1 MGFREWLTGQPT
13 LKVPATATR
22 SESLEPGPNKPNL
35 AADRVQP
42 PAREA
47 TSRAISMGKALSL
60 SMVYRAVSIH
70 IISVK
75 QLGLDVS
82 RTDAETGEE
91 TKIATPTI
99 IRRPNP
105 NASRSQFLEQTVGS
119 MAGNGNA
126 YWRLQRDE
134 AGNLRNIEVLNPLDI
149 VIKSDRDG
157 NVTRYDYRGR
167 TFKPSEIK
175 HLTLL
180 RIPGTAY
187 GLGPIQAAQSELAG
201 ALDLRE
207 HANNFFL
214 GPGGQ
219 PTGILKTDNALTS
232 DTAKSIKDRW
242 EQTQGGTRGIAVLGH
257 GVTYSP
263 VFISP
268 RDAQFIE
275 SQEFTTTQI
284 ARLFGVPA
292 SLMLAAVEGNS
303 QTYSNVEQDWI
314 GYVRFSLMQYLIEIE
329 DALTEVLPRG
339 QRVRFNIDA
348 LLRSD
353 TKTRYEAHEIGLR
366 AGFLT
371 LPEVR
376 DLEKLAPITPTA
388 VTESAA
394 S

>member
-1 MGFREWLTGQPT
+1 MGMREWLTGQPKLT
-13 LKVPATATR
+13 VPPAVRASST
-22 SESLEPGPNKPNL
+22 EPGPGKPNQ

-42 PAREA
+42 PPRDPGD
-47 TSRAISMGKALSL
+47 RHVSMGKALTL
-60 SMVYRAVSIH
+60 SMVYRAISIH
-70 IISVK
+70 CISAK
-75 QLGLDVS
+75 QLGIDVS
-82 RTDAETGEE
+82 RKDAVTGDETEIE
-91 TKIATPTI
+91 APSI

-105 NASRSQFLEQTVGS
+105 FASRSQFIEQTVGS

-126 YWRLQRDE
+126 FWKLQRDDTS
-134 AGNLRNIEVLNPLDI
+134 NLRNIEVLNPLDV
-149 VIKSDRDG
+149 VIRSDRDG
-157 NVTRYDYRGR
+157 HVYGYDYRGR
-167 TFKPSEIK
+167 QFKPSEIK
-175 HLTLL
+175 HLSLL
-180 RIPGTAY
+180 RVPGTPY
-187 GLGPIQAAQSELAG
+187 GLGPIQAAQAELAG
-201 ALDLRE
+201 ALDLRD
-207 HANNFFL
+207 HAHNFFI

-219 PTGILKTDNALTS
+219 PSGILKTDSALTDAS
-232 DTAKSIKDRW
+232 AKSIKDRW
-242 EQTQGGTRGIAVLGH
+242 DTTQGGTRGVAVLGH

-268 RDAQFIE
+268 KDAQFIE
-275 SQEFTTTQI
+275 SREFDTTQI

-329 DALTEVLPRG
+329 DSLTDLLPRG

-371 LPEVR
+371 PAEVR
-376 DLEKLAPITPTA
+376 HMEKLDPNVTLAPRP
-388 VTESAA
+388 ESVA
-394 S
+394 

>member
-1 MGFREWLTGQPT
+1 MGLREWLTGQPS
-13 LKVPATATR
+13 LAVPTAAKR
-22 SESLEPGPNKPNL
+22 AESLEPGPNKPHL
-35 AADRVQP
+35 AAARVQP
-42 PAREA
+42 PPREK
-47 TSRAISMGKALSL
+47 TDRSVSMGKALSL

-70 IISVK
+70 IISAK
-75 QLGLDVS
+75 QLGIDVS

-91 TKIATPTI
+91 TTIPTPTI

-105 NASRSQFLEQTVGS
+105 FASRSQFIEQTVGS
-119 MAGNGNA
+119 LAGNGNA
-126 YWRLQRDE
+126 YWRLQRDD
-134 AGNLRNIEVLNPLDI
+134 AGNLRNVEVLNPLDI
-149 VIKSDRDG
+149 VIRADRNGHVD
-157 NVTRYDYRGR
+157 RYDYRGR
-167 TFKPSEIK
+167 TYKPSEIE

-180 RIPGTAY
+180 RVPGSAY

-201 ALDLRE
+201 ALDLRD
-207 HANNFFL
+207 HAHNFFL

-219 PTGILKTDNALTS
+219 PTGILKTDSALTTE
-232 DTAKSIKDRW
+232 TANSIKERW
-242 EQTQGGTRGIAVLGH
+242 DQTQGGTRGIAVLGH

-263 VFISP
+263 VFVSP

-329 DALTEVLPRG
+329 DALTNLLPRG

-353 TKTRYEAHEIGLR
+353 TKTRYEAHEIAIR

-371 LPEVR
+371 VPEVR
-376 DLEKLAPITPTA
+376 DLEKYPPLRPQP
-388 VTESAA
+388 VNESAA
-394 S
+394 